1 MAREIRD
8 FQQALKDIDEK
19 VIQLLSLVCDGLAGA
34 TEALLANDRNT
45 AEVVMERD
53 NLIDSIHIDIEELVQ
68 RQIALQAPAAT
79 DMRYLL
85 AMLRVVP
92 ELERCGDLVE
102 HIAKRA
108 LRNLGTELTPRIRGI
123 VERMGRVGVEL
134 WRKATEVYVSRD
146 PDAAA
151 HMRILDN
158 EMDDLHVALTAEI
171 ISAQLSTPVAIEMA
185 LVARFY
191 ERLGD
196 HAVNVAERIR
206 YITSGASPRHFSA
219 SRAIE

>member
-1 MAREIRD
+1 VGEYRDGVAREIRD
-8 FQQALKDIDEK
+8 FQHALTDIDAK
-19 VIQLLSLVCDGLAGA
+19 VIQLLSLVSDGLAGA
-34 TEALLANDRNT
+34 TEALLASDRGA
-45 AEVVMERD
+45 AEVVMQRD

-108 LRNLGTELTPRIRGI
+108 LRNLGADLTPRIRGI

-134 WRKATEVYVSRD
+134 WRKATEAYVSRD
-146 PDAAA
+146 PDAAS

-158 EMDDLHVALTAEI
+158 EMDDLH
-171 ISAQLSTPVAIEMA
+171 AIEMA

-206 YITSGASPRHFSA
+206 YIANGASPRHFSA